1 VHVFTVCVY
10 ARVRGVILNHQTHVP
25 TWEGRRKRTGF
36 WWKNPKGRD
45 HLEDQGVGGRTGSE
59 WLLGRVAGGGGIERI
74 QLAQD
79 RGKWRALVNTVMNLQ
94 VLAPQS

>member
-1 VHVFTVCVY
+1 VCMYVPCVFVCVY

-36 WWKNPKGRD
+36 WWKKPEGRPRCRW
-45 HLEDQGVGGRTGSE
+45 EDRIRMAVRETGWGS
-59 WLLGRVAGGGGIERI
+59 IERI